1 MSTDPDRQ
9 PPRTLADTL
18 RGWDDAALTRLLVA
32 RPDLSRPAPADVGQL
47 AARASGRGS
56 VGIAVDRMDTRHLA
70 VLEVLARREDPLGLA
85 DLDRVVHAAPATV
98 RSVVAAL
105 RSLALVWGGDD
116 DLRLVRT
123 ARDVVGPAPAGL
135 GPELSTLLAG
145 RPPARLHAL
154 ATDLGLEP
162 AGDPL
167 TTIGRIAAA
176 YADDGWAGAR
186 VEDARSA
193 AGDDAVRLLDRLAD
207 GPPSGRLGRV
217 PDDVSIATATDPL
230 EHLLARGLLVGTDPR
245 TVTLPYEIGVLRRG
259 GHSTRAPV
267 DVPPSVATKD
277 VGRDLVD
284 KVGAGA
290 VFELVRRVELV
301 LEAWGSSPPHV
312 LRSGGVG
319 VREVRALAAALDVDD
334 DQTGFLI
341 ELTRAAGLLA
351 TGDDDERDE
360 VWMPTHAADGWREE
374 SVARRWSVL
383 VHAWLS
389 TPRATVLVGARDESD
404 RPVNALAPDLERGAA
419 ATVRAATLDA
429 LAALEPGVAVSSDDD
444 VVAQVAW
451 ARPRRRLLRDRTV
464 RRTLLEAGWLG
475 VTALGSLTTAGRRLA
490 TGGDPAEGLDAL
502 LPTPVD
508 HVLLQADLTAVAPG
522 PIEPAVAHGLA
533 LLADVESRGGATV
546 YRFRPASVRR
556 ALDSGWPASEV
567 HAFLEQHSR
576 TPVPQPLSYLVDD
589 TARRHG
595 RLRVG
600 GAEVY
605 VRSDDPAELDALLA
619 DAALASLRLRRV
631 APTVALSEA
640 PADVVL
646 ARLRAT
652 HHAPVLEDAEGRSA
666 ETAAPVRRAPTRPV
680 PATTVSVLG
689 ESEAAAVVAALR
701 AGERARAARPVAE
714 RGPAAGPARLVTQ
727 LRDAAEDGRT
737 VWLAYLD
744 ETGTVS
750 ERVVD
755 PVAVDG
761 GRLTAYDHRSARTRS
776 FALHRISRVAPAG

>member
-1 MSTDPDRQ
+1 MSSDPGRR

-56 VGIAVDRMDTRHLA
+56 VGIAIDRLDTPHLA
-70 VLEVLARREDPLGLA
+70 VLEVLARHVEPLALS
-85 DLDRVVHAAPATV
+85 DLDRVVQARPETI
-98 RSVVAAL
+98 RSVVAVL
-105 RSLALVWGGDD
+105 RSLALLWGGDD

-135 GPELSTLLAG
+135 GPGLVTLLTG
-145 RPPARLHAL
+145 RPPARLQVL

-162 AGDPL
+162 AGDPVA
-167 TTIGRIAAA
+167 TARRVAEA
-176 YADDGWAGAR
+176 YADAGWAAAR
-186 VEDARSA
+186 VEDARAA
-193 AGDDAVRLLDRLAD
+193 AGDDAVRLLDRLVD
-207 GPPSGRLGRV
+207 GPPSGRLGQV
-217 PDDVSIATATDPL
+217 PDDVSLATASGPL
-230 EHLLARGLLVGTDPR
+230 EHLLARGLLVGTDAR

-259 GHSTRAPV
+259 GRSTRTAV
-267 DVPPSVATKD
+267 DEPPPVATKD
-277 VGRDLVD
+277 VGPDLVD

-301 LEAWGSSPPHV
+301 LEAWGHNPPTV

-319 VREVRALAAALDVDD
+319 VRDVRALSSALDVDD
-334 DQTGFLI
+334 DQTGFLV
-341 ELTRAAGLLA
+341 ELAKAAGLLA
-351 TGDDDERDE
+351 TGADEERDE
-360 VWMPTHAADGWREE
+360 TWLPTHASDGWRAE
-374 SVARRWSVL
+374 SPGRRWAVL
-383 VHAWLS
+383 VHAWLR
-389 TPRATVLVGARDESD
+389 TPRATALVGARDEND

-429 LAALEPGVAVSSDDD
+429 LAALPPGAAVTSEDD

-451 ARPRRRLLRDRTV
+451 ARPRRAVLRDRTV

-475 VTALGSLTTAGRRLA
+475 VTAMAALTAAGRRLA
-490 TGGDPAEGLDAL
+490 TGADPAEGLDAL

-522 PIEPAVAHGLA
+522 PLEPVVARGLA

-546 YRFRPASVRR
+546 YRFGPASMRR
-556 ALDSGWPASEV
+556 ALDAGWPATEV

-600 GAEVY
+600 GAGVY
-605 VRSDDPAELDALLA
+605 VRSDDPAELDGLLA
-619 DAALASLRLRRV
+619 DSGLVSLRLRRV

-652 HHAPVLEDAEGRSA
+652 HHAPVLEDADGRSA

-680 PATTVSVLG
+680 PATTVTVLG
-689 ESEAAAVVAALR
+689 EAEAVAVVTALR
-701 AGERARAARPVAE
+701 AGERARASRPTGEQA
-714 RGPAAGPARLVTQ
+714 PTAGPARLVAQ

-737 VWLAYLD
+737 VWLSYLD

-755 PVAVDG
+755 PVGVDG
-761 GRLTAYDHRSARTRS
+761 GRLTAYDHRSARTRT
-776 FALHRISRVAPAG
+776 FTLHRISRVAPAG